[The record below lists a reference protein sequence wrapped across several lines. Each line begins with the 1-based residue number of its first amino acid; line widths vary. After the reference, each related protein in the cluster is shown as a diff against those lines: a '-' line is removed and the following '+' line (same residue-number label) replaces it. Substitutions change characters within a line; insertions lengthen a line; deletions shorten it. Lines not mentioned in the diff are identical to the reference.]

1 MAKLQETKSE
11 NSQSPKQE
19 APSNSVVKGLF
30 DGFRE
35 ATGHKKK
42 NDAHEKA
49 LGNQIDPMTMENNRL
64 IRRISNNTDT
74 MIELLRKQ
82 IDGKKSDGLD
92 FSKLFGMLAPL
103 AGLAGLASLGALAP
117 ELAKAITTITKLG
130 SIVEGLAKGG
140 KTAVDLAKLAKETT
154 SAVKGGAGVIKGA
167 QTAKQILDASKNV
180 NASANLTPEQK
191 KEAEAKRNA
200 QANGKWGNTLGVG
213 MIAGRAYSGDYTG
226 AGLETA
232 STVLGNVSGKYAI
245 PAKTAKALLD
255 VGIVGRDVYRW
266 KSGDSASDSE
276 NTGAKDWLKGAW
288 DKVTGSDKPKEELKE
303 EPKAEETIRNTNSNN
318 SGGEFSNNVNSNI
331 TANSNNTINNYYGNG
346 SNGGDT
352 NTSLTNGAIPEPQ
365 TSKGSSIG
373 LAGGLGATA
382 LGALALA
389 KYKGVSLGGIAKG
402 AKNLVSPTIAK
413 VAPTTPKFTPVAKPA
428 PKLASPKAITQG
440 VSGTATKAGAK
451 TGGMALA
458 KGGAKMAGKAIPFLG
473 LGLGAMGA
481 YDRAKNGD
489 YTGAGLEA
497 LSGVASFVPV
507 VGTGAAL
514 AIQGGLM
521 ARDYKNASGD
531 NENSIS
537 AGLSTGALVGG
548 TALAIASR
556 GKLKANGITGD
567 TAKVATDATGVVAD
581 SAKVASGAVAKSTVT
596 ATKVMT
602 NQANSLKSYMT
613 KSYTQMTKASG
624 EFFNN
629 LSKNPQFIRN
639 AGLVMAGVGG
649 IALGSLGNRTASN
662 PFANTTNPNL
672 EISKQGTYSKL
683 KQSNQYDGLMQDI
696 YSKNGYNQRMQAVL
710 KAQVSAESG
719 FDINA
724 KSHAGAF
731 GLTQFMPATA
741 KQYGVKSGDAK
752 SQLEGQAKYMKYLL
766 KKFDGNLEYALMG
779 YNWGEGNVDKWL
791 KSGKTKPI
799 PKETRDYV
807 TKIMGNVSQFNPDF
821 GVSKDGKTV
830 TGGKPAQ
837 GVSAPTSNASN
848 GGTGAIP
855 SAVLKEGD
863 SVTSK
868 DKLATSDL
876 INIGKTKGVRIAKG
890 VDVQNMNPKFMKLFY
905 AMCGEYHQKT
915 GKVVQVNSAY
925 RSVAKQNE
933 LHNKNPKQATKGGS
947 SMHNYGLAI
956 DCNIADIKGL
966 ISANVL
972 DKYGF
977 YQSLI
982 KMPNEQHHLEHREL
996 TQAFKQK
1003 KGLSTTGGNENLSAN
1018 GGDVG
1023 NVSSD
1028 GTESEDAGG
1037 TFAKLMTGLL
1047 NSDTMNAMVDYAKG
1061 GEIYKGDDRKAV
1073 TSVIKATGE
1082 GQNALKER
1090 ETNLNGEEIDPNK
1103 FMTTKAY
1110 RLEPNATDYQ
1120 SVIDKMATYQVRR
1133 LEPNATDY
1141 NSVKD
1146 KMIDHT
1152 IKRYGAGAGYE
1163 DIINKM
1169 TDNNTV
1175 TGDGANGK
1183 DKKKKWYERMFS
1195 GWKSSDWLG
1204 LMGNV
1209 ANATMN
1215 VKNGNGLDLS
1225 QFGVSGDLSNNPLI
1239 MGGGFGGGIT
1249 NNTTDNSVKGSN
1261 NVTYSD
1267 VIPPEIQAKFKEMEQ
1282 QDIDPSFE
1290 AQKKIW
1296 DGVKFTATT
1305 RIKDPSEVIKQV
1317 KDAVPD
1323 APIDPSFEAQKKI
1336 WDGVKFT
1343 ATTKVKLPSEQ
1354 TIKQVD
1360 PTAPTAW
1367 QDDPLLNVDISNMP
1381 PEQKAIY
1388 ERARAMRD
1396 LNIEAH
1402 QKVQASKERIA
1413 GNTNPFS
1420 GITSVIPESGEM
1432 NAESNLN
1439 ALANG
1444 DISAIQTKPTMMGG
1458 LMQAVQGY
1466 ANGGASGALSSI
1478 INQTGIGSVL
1488 GEDMVG
1494 GLSDLITGNGGDKG
1508 SVIGGLVGALG
1519 TGFSQADKVIKANPR
1534 ASKDGWGGFVNKSV
1548 GVLGKTLTG
1557 AEAIMDYKNNPEQ
1570 AIMAGVNLGSEALS
1584 GIKGMFKKKPTDP
1597 TAKSVEAVPSN
1608 TSASVPTPANV
1619 STGDIKPASV
1629 PTIAK
1634 AEQSTPKEVKPS
1646 KVVRPDG
1653 VIIRTSGDG
1662 SRIYTNPLTNEMLP
1676 LKAGEEPPDFSD
1688 QISPETREAAKR
1700 MMKENGQTDVK
1711 PSQAPIASISKEA
1724 TQSLKPAEPNVSL
1737 KPDTFKDDVADK
1749 KVKLLNEADQ
1759 ASKNNV
1765 TANVT
1770 LPPTQ
1775 NAQGKP
1781 VPQSSGGNSSG
1792 LSAPMVV
1799 RNPDSIIREVSV
1811 GMMKASM

>member
-1 MAKLQETKSE
+1 MAKLNATKSE

-42 NDAHEKA
+42 NDAHDKA

-74 MIELLRKQ
+74 MVELLRKQ

-117 ELAKAITTITKLG
+117 ELTKAITTLTKLG
-130 SIVEGLAKGG
+130 GIVEGLAKGG
-140 KTAVDLAKLAKETT
+140 KTAVDLAKLAKETS

-180 NASANLTPEQK
+180 NKSANLTPEQK

-200 QANGKWGNTLGVG
+200 QANGKWGNALGVG
-213 MIAGRAYSGDYTG
+213 MVAGRAYSGDYTG

-276 NTGAKDWLKGAW
+276 NSGAKDWLKGAW
-288 DKVTGSDKPKEELKE
+288 DKVTGSDKPKEE
-303 EPKAEETIRNTNSNN
+303 PKSEETIQNTNSNN
-318 SGGEFSNNVNSNI
+318 SGGELSNNVNSNI

-352 NTSLTNGAIPEPQ
+352 NPSLTNGGIPEPQ
-365 TSKGSSIG
+365 ASKGSSIG

-413 VAPTTPKFTPVAKPA
+413 VAPTAPKFTPVAKPA

-440 VSGTATKAGAK
+440 VAGTATKAGAK
-451 TGGMALA
+451 TGGVALA

-531 NENSIS
+531 TENSIS

-556 GKLKANGITGD
+556 GKLKANGVTGD
-567 TAKVATDATGVVAD
+567 AAKVATDATGVVAD
-581 SAKVASGAVAKSTVT
+581 SAKVASGAVAKSTAT

-629 LSKNPQFIRN
+629 LSKNPQFIKN

-662 PFANTTNPNL
+662 PFANTANPNL

-830 TGGKPAQ
+830 TGGQPAQ
-837 GVSAPTSNASN
+837 GVSAPTSNTST

-876 INIGKTKGVRIAKG
+876 INIGKTKGVRIVKG

-925 RSVAKQNE
+925 RSVSKQNE

-956 DCNIADIKGL
+956 DCNTVDIKGL

-972 DKYGF
+972 EKYGF

-1003 KGLSTTGGNENLSAN
+1003 KGLSTTGSNENLSAN

-1028 GTESEDAGG
+1028 GNESEDSGG

-1047 NSDTMNAMVDYAKG
+1047 NSDTMSAMVDYAKG

-1090 ETNLNGEEIDPNK
+1090 ETNLNGQEIDPNK

-1110 RLEPNATDYQ
+1110 RLEPNKADYQ

-1152 IKRYGAGAGYE
+1152 IKRYGAGSGYE

-1225 QFGVSGDLSNNPLI
+1225 QFGVGGDLSSNPLI

-1249 NNTTDNSVKGSN
+1249 NNTSSIVGSN
-1261 NVTYSD
+1261 NVTYGDEIPAD
-1267 VIPPEIQAKFKEMEQ
+1267 VSAEF
-1282 QDIDPSFE
+1282 
-1290 AQKKIW
+1290 KKIE
-1296 DGVKFTATT
+1296 
-1305 RIKDPSEVIKQV
+1305 SES
-1317 KDAVPD
+1317 
-1323 APIDPSFEAQKKI
+1323 APLK
-1336 WDGVKFT
+1336 
-1343 ATTKVKLPSEQ
+1343 
-1354 TIKQVD
+1354 
-1360 PTAPTAW
+1360 W
-1367 QDDPLLNVDISNMP
+1367 QDDPLLGQDIAHLP
-1381 PEQKAIY
+1381 PDMQAQI
-1388 ERARAMRD
+1388 ERARALRD

-1413 GNTNPFS
+1413 VNTNPFS
-1420 GITSVIPESGEM
+1420 GIASVIPESGEM
-1432 NAESNLN
+1432 NTESNLN

-1444 DISAIQTKPTMMGG
+1444 DISGIQTKPNMMGG

-1519 TGFSQADKVIKANPR
+1519 TGFSHADKVIQANPR

-1557 AEAIMDYKNNPEQ
+1557 AETIMDYKNNPEQ

-1608 TSASVPTPANV
+1608 VSASV
-1619 STGDIKPASV
+1619 STGDVKPASV
-1629 PTIAK
+1629 STIAK
-1634 AEQSTPKEVKPS
+1634 AEQSNPKEVKPS

-1662 SRIYTNPLTNEMLP
+1662 SRIYTNPLTHEFVP

>member
-11 NSQSPKQE
+11 NPQSPKQE

-42 NDAHEKA
+42 NDAHDKA

-74 MIELLRKQ
+74 MVELLRKQ

-117 ELAKAITTITKLG
+117 ELTKAITTLTKLSG
-130 SIVEGLAKGG
+130 IVEGLAKGG

-154 SAVKGGAGVIKGA
+154 SVVKGSAGVIKGV

-180 NASANLTPEQK
+180 SKSANLTPEQK

-200 QANGKWGNTLGVG
+200 QANGKWGNALGVG
-213 MIAGRAYSGDYTG
+213 MVAGRVYSGDYTG

-276 NTGAKDWLKGAW
+276 NTGAKDW
-288 DKVTGSDKPKEELKE
+288 
-303 EPKAEETIRNTNSNN
+303 
-318 SGGEFSNNVNSNI
+318 
-331 TANSNNTINNYYGNG
+331 
-346 SNGGDT
+346 SNGE
-352 NTSLTNGAIPEPQ
+352 IPEPQ

-389 KYKGVSLGGIAKG
+389 RYKGVSLGGITKG

-413 VAPTTPKFTPVAKPA
+413 VVPTTPKFTPLAKPA

-440 VSGTATKAGAK
+440 VSGTSTK
-451 TGGMALA
+451 GGMALA

-497 LSGVASFVPV
+497 LSGVASFIPV

-531 NENSIS
+531 SENSIS

-567 TAKVATDATGVVAD
+567 AAKVATDATGVVAD
-581 SAKVASGAVAKSTVT
+581 SAKVASGAVAKSTTT

-629 LSKNPQFIRN
+629 LSKNPQFIKN

-662 PFANTTNPNL
+662 PFTNTINPNL

-830 TGGKPAQ
+830 TGGRPAQ
-837 GVSAPTSNASN
+837 GVSVPTSNASTV
-848 GGTGAIP
+848 GTGVIP

-876 INIGKTKGVRIAKG
+876 INIGKTKGVRIVKG

-925 RSVAKQNE
+925 RSVSKQNE

-956 DCNIADIKGL
+956 DCNTVDIKGL
-966 ISANVL
+966 KSASVL

-977 YQSLI
+977 YQSLAH
-982 KMPNEQHHLEHREL
+982 MPNEQHHLEQREL

-1003 KGLSTTGGNENLSAN
+1003 KGMSTTGGNENLSAN

-1110 RLEPNATDYQ
+1110 RLEPNKADYQ

-1133 LEPNATDY
+1133 LEPNVIDY
-1141 NSVKD
+1141 NSVKN

-1195 GWKSSDWLG
+1195 GWTTSDWLG

-1225 QFGVSGDLSNNPLI
+1225 QFGVGGDLSNNPLI

-1249 NNTTDNSVKGSN
+1249 NNTSSIVGSN
-1261 NVTYSD
+1261 NVTYGD
-1267 VIPPEIQAKFKEMEQ
+1267 KIPA
-1282 QDIDPSFE
+1282 D
-1290 AQKKIW
+1290 
-1296 DGVKFTATT
+1296 
-1305 RIKDPSEVIKQV
+1305 
-1317 KDAVPD
+1317 
-1323 APIDPSFEAQKKI
+1323 
-1336 WDGVKFT
+1336 
-1343 ATTKVKLPSEQ
+1343 
-1354 TIKQVD
+1354 
-1360 PTAPTAW
+1360 
-1367 QDDPLLNVDISNMP
+1367 
-1381 PEQKAIY
+1381 
-1388 ERARAMRD
+1388 
-1396 LNIEAH
+1396 
-1402 QKVQASKERIA
+1402 
-1413 GNTNPFS
+1413 FS
-1420 GITSVIPESGEM
+1420 
-1432 NAESNLN
+1432 AESNLN

-1444 DISAIQTKPTMMGG
+1444 DISVIQTKPNMMGG
-1458 LMQAVQGY
+1458 LMQAAQGY

-1508 SVIGGLVGALG
+1508 SLIGGLVGALG
-1519 TGFSQADKVIKANPR
+1519 TGLSQADNVIKANPR

-1557 AEAIMDYKNNPEQ
+1557 VEAIMDYKNNPEQ
-1570 AIMAGVNLGSEALS
+1570 AIMAGINLGLQ
-1584 GIKGMFKKKPTDP
+1584 
-1597 TAKSVEAVPSN
+1597 
-1608 TSASVPTPANV
+1608 TP
-1619 STGDIKPASV
+1619 
-1629 PTIAK
+1629 
-1634 AEQSTPKEVKPS
+1634 
-1646 KVVRPDG
+1646 
-1653 VIIRTSGDG
+1653 
-1662 SRIYTNPLTNEMLP
+1662 
-1676 LKAGEEPPDFSD
+1676 F
-1688 QISPETREAAKR
+1688 
-1700 MMKENGQTDVK
+1700 
-1711 PSQAPIASISKEA
+1711 ASISKEA
-1724 TQSLKPAEPNVSL
+1724 TQRLKSAEPNVSL